1 MSEIVDIAY
10 KFGCGRYI
18 CGFDVLE
25 TVGNQV
31 SRAAKR
37 VFVVGGKTALSL
49 TRERLIRGFDE
60 AGIEYVFEEYNG
72 FCAHKA
78 AREYAEKALE
88 LGADAI
94 IGVGGGRAMDFS
106 KLCGVYAKLP
116 TYTVPTSLS
125 TCAAFTTLSVI
136 YDESGKTVGNY
147 YLEEEVRGIFV
158 DYGIMIN
165 QPVRLVAAGIMD
177 ALAKHIEIKNGHR
190 EVDTESFNIDLVTAS
205 VLAKHTYETILAN
218 REEAC
223 GCIERHEFSKAVENI
238 IFACLPVTGMISGIS
253 KGFGQ
258 SALGHE
264 LYYQLRTKFT
274 KEALS
279 YLHGEVV
286 AIGLLTQLVYNTED
300 ELVAPFAEMMSEM
313 GMPTTL
319 EKIGIERTKENFDL
333 LYKEMCRSD
342 FVRDEKLF
350 EKALKVIFNTNTE
363 E

>member
-31 SRAAKR
+31 SRAAKSF
-37 VFVVGGKTALSL
+37 FVVGGRTALSL
-49 TRERLIRGFDE
+49 TRERLTRGFDE
-60 AGIEYVFEEYNG
+60 AGIEYVFVEYNG

-190 EVDTESFNIDLVTAS
+190 EVDSASFNIDLVT
-205 VLAKHTYETILAN
+205 
-218 REEAC
+218 
-223 GCIERHEFSKAVENI
+223 
-238 IFACLPVTGMISGIS
+238 ACLPVTGMISGIS

-319 EKIGIERTKENFDL
+319 EGIGIERTKENFNL
-333 LYKEMCRSD
+333 LYKEMCRSN

>member
-25 TVGNQV
+25 TVGGEV
-31 SRAAKR
+31 SLCAKK
-37 VFVVGGKTALSL
+37 VFIIGGPTALSL
-49 TRERLIRGFDE
+49 TKERLTEGFE
-60 AGIEYVFEEYNG
+60 RAGIEFAFAEYTG
-72 FCAHKA
+72 FCSHGPAQEYAKA
-78 AREYAEKALE
+78 ALDF
-88 LGADAI
+88 GAQAI

-125 TCAAFTTLSVI
+125 TCAAFTTLSVM
-136 YDESGKTVGNY
+136 YDESGRTVGNY

-158 DYGIMIN
+158 DYDIMIH
-165 QPVRLVAAGIMD
+165 QPVRLVASGIMD
-177 ALAKHIEIKNGHR
+177 ALAKYVEIKNGHK
-190 EVDTESFNIDLVTAS
+190 EADSENFNIDLLTAS
-205 VLAKHTYETILAN
+205 VLAKHTYDTILTY

-223 GCIERHEFSKAVENI
+223 ACIKRHEFSRAVENI

-286 AIGLLTQLVYNTED
+286 AIGLLTQLVYNTEED
-300 ELVAPFAEMMSEM
+300 QLDGFAAMMREM
-313 GMPTTL
+313 GMPTSL
-319 EKIGIERTKENFDL
+319 PGIGIAPTKENFDL
-333 LYKEMCRSD
+333 LYTEMCKSN

-350 EKALKVIFNTNTE
+350 EKALKVIL
-363 E
+363 

>member
-25 TVGNQV
+25 TVGREV
-31 SRAAKR
+31 LRAAKK

-49 TRERLIRGFDE
+49 TKERLCHGFEE
-60 AGIEYVFEEYNG
+60 AGIEYRFEEYSG
-72 FCAHKA
+72 FCAYNPAHA
-78 AREYAEKALE
+78 YADKALQW
-88 LGADAI
+88 GAEAI

-106 KLCGVYAKLP
+106 KLCGAFAGLP
-116 TYTVPTSLS
+116 TYTVPTSVS

-136 YDESGKTVGNY
+136 YDETGKTVGNY

-158 DYGIMIN
+158 DYDIMLH
-165 QPVRLVAAGIMD
+165 QPVRYVAAGIMD
-177 ALAKHIEIKNGHR
+177 ALAKYIEIKNGHR
-190 EVDTESFNIDLVTAS
+190 EVETDHFAIDLVTAS
-205 VLAKHTYETILAN
+205 VLAKHTYDTILAN

-223 GCIERHEFSKAVENI
+223 ACIAQHKFSKAVENI
-238 IFACLPVTGMISGIS
+238 IFTCLPVTGMISGIS

-264 LYYQLRTKFT
+264 LYYQLRTNFT
-274 KEALS
+274 AEVLS

-286 AIGLLTQLVYNTED
+286 AVGLLVQLVYNTED
-300 ELVAPFAEMMSEM
+300 EKVAEFAGIMQKM
-313 GMPTTL
+313 GMPVTL
-319 EKIGIERTKENFDL
+319 EGIGIPPTKENFDL
-333 LYKEMCRSD
+333 LYTGMCKSS

-350 EKALKVIFNTNTE
+350 EKSLKVIF
-363 E
+363 

>member
-25 TVGNQV
+25 SIGSEVT
-31 SRAAKR
+31 RTAKR
-37 VFVVGGKTALSL
+37 VFIIGGKTALSI
-49 TRERLIRGFDE
+49 TRQKLMRGLDSSNV
-60 AGIEYVFEEYNG
+60 EYAFEEYNG
-72 FCAHKA
+72 FCTYNSAQ
-78 AREYAEKALE
+78 EYAEKAKKW
-88 LGADAI
+88 GAEAI

-106 KLCGVYAKLP
+106 KLCGSYAHLP

-158 DYGIMIN
+158 DYDIMIN
-165 QPVRLVAAGIMD
+165 QPVRLVASGIMD
-177 ALAKHIEIKNGHR
+177 ALAKYIEIKNGHR
-190 EVDTESFNIDLVTAS
+190 EVNSENFNIDLVTAS
-205 VLAKHTYETILAN
+205 VLAKHTYNTILDN
-218 REEAC
+218 MKDAC
-223 GCIERHEFSKAVENI
+223 QSIEKHEFSKSVENI

-300 ELVAPFAEMMSEM
+300 ELVAPFVNMMKQM
-313 GMPTTL
+313 GMPTAL
-319 EKIGIERTKENFDL
+319 GDIGIETTKENFDL
-333 LYKEMCRSD
+333 LYREMCKSNFVSD
-342 FVRDEKLF
+342 EVLF
-350 EKALKVIFNTNTE
+350 EKALKVIF
-363 E
+363 